1 MFAADSVRK
10 FVGPLLTL
18 LLVAGVGTGIWY
30 SSTDKLEAD
39 KVAERAAAMVVVKGL
54 TGSEKLPFLQDP
66 RVLAYL
72 EKQGIRLEAM
82 KAGSREIA
90 LRPDLKQFDYAY
102 PAGVPAA
109 TKLQKEQNIR
119 QTYPTFF
126 TPMALASWKPVV
138 AVLQANGIVEQRG
151 KSWYII
157 DMMKLMHWMEEGKRW
172 RDIPGNTQYPVGK
185 SVLVSTTDV
194 RTSNS
199 AAMYLSLLSYLANER
214 NVVQDEAQL
223 RQVLPLVTPLFLK
236 QGYQESSSSGPFEDY
251 VSMGMG
257 KAPLVLVYE
266 SQFIE
271 YLAKT
276 PKAARNPDMVL
287 LYPEPTVYTK
297 HVLTPLNDKGRRLG
311 ELLANDPTLQR
322 LAVEYGYR
330 VNNPNLFREANL
342 ARGIEA
348 PDNLLDVID
357 PPAYEIL
364 EKMITAIEQ
373 QMSK

>member
-1 MFAADSVRK
+1 MALADSIRK

-18 LLVAGVGTGIWY
+18 LLLVGVGLGIWF
-30 SSTDKLEAD
+30 SSAGKHEAD
-39 KVAERAAAMVVVKGL
+39 QAAAVVTVKGL
-54 TGSEKLPFLQDP
+54 TGSEKLPFLQDT
-66 RVLAYL
+66 RVLAHL
-72 EKQGIRLEAM
+72 EKQGIKLEAM

-109 TKLQKEQNIR
+109 SKLQKEQGIR
-119 QTYPTFF
+119 QVYPTFF
-126 TPMALASWKPVV
+126 TPMVLASWKPVV
-138 AVLQANGIVEQRG
+138 AVLEANGIVEKRG
-151 KSWYII
+151 KAWYVI
-157 DMMKLMHWMEEGKRW
+157 DMMKLMRWMDAGKRW

-185 SVLVSTTDV
+185 SILVSTTDI

-199 AAMYLSLLSYLANER
+199 AAMYLALLSYLANER
-214 NVVQDEAQL
+214 NVVQDDAQAQ
-223 RQVLPLVTPLFLK
+223 QVLPLVAPLFLK
-236 QGYQESSSSGPFEDY
+236 QGYQESSSAGPFEDY
-251 VSMGMG
+251 VAMGMG
-257 KAPLVLVYE
+257 KAPLVLIYE

-276 PKAARNPDMVL
+276 PAAARNLDMVL
-287 LYPEPTVYTK
+287 LYPEPTLYTK
-297 HVLTPLNDKGRRLG
+297 HVLTPLTDKGRRLG
-311 ELLANDPTLQR
+311 ELLANDATLQR

-330 VNNPNLFREANL
+330 VGNPNLFREVNQ

-348 PDNLLDVID
+348 PDSLIDVID

-373 QMSK
+373 QMAR